1 MAEDKMP
8 AAEAKD
14 EAIDERNSYE
24 LAFHVLPTVAEGE
37 VAGVY
42 DKIKALITQDGEIIS
57 DEAPERIDLA
67 YPIVKSIEAKNRKFT
82 SAYFGWVRF
91 KLDAE
96 EVVNVDD
103 EVSAIED
110 VLRHIVVKLTPH
122 EETHPFRF
130 HEDRKSVK
138 MVEVVNEKPEVIEEV
153 QTEKEENVE
162 VSEKE
167 LDESLEK
174 ITEST
179 PEEKIEEEENKK
191 EEK

>member
-1 MAEDKMP
+1 MP

-14 EAIDERNSYE
+14 GADERNSYE
-24 LAFHVLPTVAEGE
+24 LSFHVLPTVAEGE

-42 DKIKALITQDGEIIS
+42 DKIKALITQDGEIVS

-67 YPIVKSIEAKNRKFT
+67 YPVVKSIEAKNRKFT

-91 KLDAE
+91 KADADKVSHIDDELQAMEDILRHLMVKLSPQE
-96 EVVNVDD
+96 EVN
-103 EVSAIED
+103 
-110 VLRHIVVKLTPH
+110 
-122 EETHPFRF
+122 PFRF
-130 HEDRKSVK
+130 HENRKSVK

-153 QTEKEENVE
+153 QTEKEEKVE

-174 ITEST
+174 ITEDAADAAGTEEETSGEKT
-179 PEEKIEEEENKK
+179 EEEK
-191 EEK
+191 